1 MKNLK
6 KLIISMMIV
15 LTVITSLVIPASASS
30 QSYAGKVTTGSGN
43 LNVRS
48 SPSSSA
54 SVITSIK
61 KSAWVTLTQ
70 KSGSWWKVK
79 YANGKYGWCHADYI
93 KKYDSSYAMTV
104 SVSSGNLNVRSGA
117 GTSYAVKAKLPKGET
132 VVRISDAD
140 GWTRILYNGNKTGY
154 VSSSYLKKVTSGTTY
169 SKITMSVPS
178 FKQTDSR
185 WASYPIGTYG
195 DTIGTIG
202 CTTTALAMTES
213 YHQGTT
219 INPKAMAQKLSYS
232 ASGMLYW
239 PTYYATELADS
250 SYLSRIYA
258 LLKSGKPVVFGATKS
273 NGSQHW
279 VTVTGYS
286 ANTSSLSAKYFTIND
301 PGSNSRTTLADFVSA
316 YPNAYKIV
324 YRK

>member
-6 KLIISMMIV
+6 KVIIFMMV
-15 LTVITSLVIPASASS
+15 ALTAITSLVIPASAASEF
-30 QSYAGKVTTGSGN
+30 YAGKVAIGSGN

-54 SVITSIK
+54 PIITSIK
-61 KSAWVTLTQ
+61 KDAWVTLTQ
-70 KSGSWWKVK
+70 KSGNWWKTEYVD
-79 YANGKYGWCHADYI
+79 GKYGWCHADYI
-93 KKYDSSYAMTV
+93 KKQDNSYAMTV

-117 GTSYAVKAKLPKGET
+117 STSYSVKAKLPKGET
-132 VVRISDAD
+132 VVRLSSAD

-154 VSSSYLKKVTSGTTY
+154 VSSSYLKKASASSSY
-169 SKITMSVPS
+169 KKISLSVPS

-185 WASYPIGTYG
+185 WASYPIGTKG

-213 YHQGTT
+213 FHLGTT
-219 INPKAMAQKLSYS
+219 VTPKAMAQKLSYS
-232 ASGMLYW
+232 SSGMLYW
-239 PTYYATELADS
+239 PSYYSTELADS
-250 SYLSRIYA
+250 GYLARIYS

-286 ANTSSLSAKYFTIND
+286 TETSSLSAKHFTIND
-301 PGSNSRTTLADFVSA
+301 PGSKTRITLADFIAA